1 MWGAIHSAEVGDG
14 TLECRDIPHTIQM
27 LELFLQDDTFL
38 SDMCQNIVTN
48 KKAGLYDGA
57 YKVVELA
64 MGLKKINRNDEF
76 LMEKR
81 RFLRWKQREV

>member
-1 MWGAIHSAEVGDG
+1 MPDLISDSSCYV
-14 TLECRDIPHTIQM
+14 C
-27 LELFLQDDTFL
+27 L

-64 MGLKKINRNDEF
+64 MGLKN
-76 LMEKR
+76 
-81 RFLRWKQREV
+81 KQK